1 MRMEEYLCTVTEQ
14 IRCTRVRE
22 QISGELRD
30 HILDQAEAYE
40 AEGMFEDEAMEK
52 AVRDMGDPVETGV
65 SLDRIHRPQICVGL
79 LVLVGVISLVSI
91 ALHAA
96 LGAYTQE
103 MPAAGYGYLRRHI
116 LYTALGYA
124 AMLAVYRLDYSILS
138 RFAKPAAAAFL
149 VFLLAGKSFCG
160 IWINGAMSYIRIGSI
175 LFFLPALMVLYVP
188 LFGGLLYSYRGEGY
202 KGMGKI
208 LLWALI
214 PTWFAFRVP
223 AFSQGVILWI
233 SFVTLTA
240 VAVHKGW
247 YRVHRTG
254 ALAVLGVLLAAP
266 PLLFLGAGVLGYLAT
281 YQTAR
286 IRAFLTNSAD
296 GDYLAIQM
304 RRVLAGSRML
314 GADAGNITELTK
326 LPGFNSDYIFVSLI
340 SVYGLLAGVLAA
352 ALVFFLIL
360 KIFRISFGQK
370 NQLGMILGMSCGIVY
385 LFQAGMSIGMNLGL
399 LPPTAV
405 ILPFFSL
412 GGTGIMVSYVLLG
425 VVLSVYRYKNIL
437 PDRTRE
443 LSSKA
448 D

>member
-1 MRMEEYLCTVTEQ
+1 
-14 IRCTRVRE
+14 
-22 QISGELRD
+22 
-30 HILDQAEAYE
+30 
-40 AEGMFEDEAMEK
+40 
-52 AVRDMGDPVETGV
+52 
-65 SLDRIHRPQICVGL
+65 
-79 LVLVGVISLVSI
+79 
-91 ALHAA
+91 
-96 LGAYTQE
+96 
-103 MPAAGYGYLRRHI
+103 
-116 LYTALGYA
+116 
-124 AMLAVYRLDYSILS
+124 
-138 RFAKPAAAAFL
+138 
-149 VFLLAGKSFCG
+149 
-160 IWINGAMSYIRIGSI
+160 
-175 LFFLPALMVLYVP
+175 
-188 LFGGLLYSYRGEGY
+188 
-202 KGMGKI
+202 MGKI

-266 PLLFLGAGVLGYLAT
+266 PLLFLGASVLGYLAT

-296 GDYLAIQM
+296 GDYLTIQM

-443 LSSKA
+443 LSRKV